1 MVITP
6 DIGLFIGALLTSN
19 ASMSPWWARWTAQ
32 YKDQPVLQMAYS
44 LETVFDDATF
54 IVGPPLSV
62 GISVA
67 LFPQAGLLVAAILLA
82 VGWHCLFHN
91 AALNLK

>member
-1 MVITP
+1 MSAMVR
-6 DIGLFIGALLTSN
+6 
-19 ASMSPWWARWTAQ
+19 ARWTAQ

-54 IVGPPLSV
+54 IGPRYLS
-62 GISVA
+62 GSV
-67 LFPQAGLLVAAILLA
+67 LLYFLKRVYWLQRFYSLW
-82 VGWHCLFHN
+82 GWHCLFHN